1 MKQAVI
7 VAHPNLDSYT
17 VSVAN
22 AYRESAEAAG
32 GVVVFRDLYRMGF
45 DPCLHAEEIPG
56 SPNYRVREDVAGE
69 RALISDVEAFVLVYP
84 LWLNAPPA
92 ILKGYIDRVFGFGF
106 GFGAENS
113 GLEPRL
119 SGRKLLSITSSGAP
133 RHWVVDTGALNAVR
147 TLFDTHLAKVC
158 GLAVLDHI
166 HFGSITPTMTKEA
179 VERNLN
185 SVRNTASWLNRD
197 DSSN

>member
-7 VAHPNLDSYT
+7 VAHPNADSYT
-17 VSVAN
+17 VSVAK
-22 AYRESAEAAG
+22 AFSESAEQAG
-32 GVVVFRDLYRMGF
+32 GSVVFRDLYRMGF
-45 DPCLHAEEIPG
+45 DPCLHSEEIPG
-56 SPNYRVREDVAGE
+56 NANYQVREDVAGE
-69 RALISDVEAFVLVYP
+69 RALIADVETFVLIYP

-106 GFGAENS
+106 GFGPENS

-119 SGRKLLSITSSGAP
+119 TGRKLLSITSSGAP

-166 HFGSITPTMTKEA
+166 HFGSITPSMTPES

-185 SVRNTASWLNRD
+185 SIRNTAKWLNRPE
-197 DSSN
+197 